1 MRYIGCDRCG
11 GYYKLE
17 EGESLDDFE
26 RCQCGGNLSY
36 VDPSKE
42 IENKHKNRIRCQI
55 CGHVQEKRNVVC
67 SKCGNI
73 LRRKIN
79 SHRGYDYN
87 HVLKQTNEKG
97 FLDRIEWWGVTSGI
111 IFLIVTQIISSILL
125 FGGLVHLA
133 TQNTSRS
140 AAFGFFSG
148 SLLVTVTIMIA
159 SGFIAVATIKTRD
172 YITGM
177 INGGLVG
184 VFIGILVGM
193 FALIFIAL
201 IAGILGKGDA
211 GTIGGLAVV
220 IIDVIIYGA
229 LTAFGGLIAIYVR
242 RHTSII

>member
-36 VDPSKE
+36 VELSRGV
-42 IENKHKNRIRCQI
+42 ENKHENRIRCQI

-73 LRRKIN
+73 LRRKVN
-79 SHRGYDYN
+79 SRRGYDYS
-87 HVLKQTNEKG
+87 HVLEQTNEKG
-97 FLDRIEWWGVTSGI
+97 FLDRIEWWGVTSGV
-111 IFLIVTQIISSILL
+111 IFLIVAQIISSILL
-125 FGGLVHLA
+125 FGGLMRSA
-133 TQNTSRS
+133 MQNTSGS

-148 SLLVTVTIMIA
+148 SLLITVIIMIA

-184 VFIGILVGM
+184 VFIGILAGT

-201 IAGILGKGDA
+201 IAGILGHGDA
-211 GTIGGLAVV
+211 GTVGGLAVL

-229 LTAFGGLIAIYVR
+229 LTAFGGLIATYIR
-242 RHTSII
+242 RHTAII